1 MQNVSGESSLKI
13 LEKRCKASMKKLFKD
28 GVSNEERAKIR
39 CAYKDEMSIVKAN
52 GYEFA
57 FLFASDLHNLLER
70 KDIHYYFSC
79 HLDYSYIASLLGI
92 TKINPL
98 DWAFHKEILYGDS
111 FNKAPYLMVH
121 VPLSSLDNIS
131 DLVVSHLKYG
141 NEKVKRYRSKARDD
155 SNQELSLIEKAKKV
169 EYQIDESTEALIITD
184 QEEEI
189 ILRIYGSMLLDKMQD
204 KIQEE
209 EEKYSYRLMEAFIY
223 QFQFPMDMICYIGG
237 ITSLSNNIMDIMD
250 SSDEKEK
257 EKIRDYLLE
266 HIPMNT
272 LQDLN
277 RIIAVSWLSSS
288 YETLSNT
295 KWIDNDRFDFTRDQ
309 VADYLLE
316 KQIGRRLAF
325 QIMDRVRKGRGI
337 PQNLMMVLRE
347 HEVDDEFIEYCNSIP
362 FLPSKAAVLTIMN
375 ILIYNSLERSIIE
388 VKQRT

>member
-1 MQNVSGESSLKI
+1 M
-13 LEKRCKASMKKLFKD
+13 RKLFKG
-28 GVSNEERAKIR
+28 GVPNEERAKIKR
-39 CAYKDEMSIVKAN
+39 AYKDEMSIVKSN

-57 FLFASDLHNLLER
+57 FLFASDLHNLLES

-98 DWAFHKEILYGDS
+98 SWNLHKEILYGDR

-169 EYQIDESTEALIITD
+169 EYQIDESTEALIVTD

-223 QFQFPMDMICYIGG
+223 QFQFPMDMICYIDC
-237 ITSLSNNIMDIMD
+237 IKKLKNNLLDIID
-250 SSDEKEK
+250 NDNKNEKK
-257 EKIRDYLLE
+257 RIRNYLLE
-266 HIPMNT
+266 RIPLKT
-272 LQDLN
+272 LHDLF
-277 RIIAVSWLSSS
+277 RIIAVSRTFNS
-288 YETLSNT
+288 YKILRNI
-295 KWIDNDRFDFTRDQ
+295 KWITNDRFDFTRDQ
-309 VADYLLE
+309 VVDYLLE
-316 KQIGRRLAF
+316 KQIGKRLAF

-337 PQNLMMVLRE
+337 PQDLMKVLKE
-347 HEVDDEFIEYCNSIP
+347 HGVDSEFIEYCNSMP

-375 ILIYNSLERSIIE
+375 ILIYNSLERSIFE
-388 VKQRT
+388 VKQTH